1 MMVPAI
7 LEQRRK
13 LLSLGRIKGGGK
25 MAWTYELTQQRNQD
39 GELIP
44 LWTVIQWDTN
54 NSGIKYETTITE
66 KVKDVCYGN

>member
-7 LEQRRK
+7 LMQRHK
-13 LLSLGRIKGGGK
+13 LLSLDRIKGGGK

-44 LWTVIQWDTN
+44 LWIVTQWNTDN
-54 NSGIKYETTITE
+54 PNIKYETMITE